1 MDVEVIRSPRRRRTV
16 QAQVVGNVLR
26 LSIPATMTRAEEQHW
41 IEEMTRR
48 LSRQPGTSD
57 RELARRAAALADRY
71 RLPQPGSVR
80 WVDNQHRRWGSC
92 TPADRAIRIS
102 SHLAGFPPW
111 VVDYVLVHELA
122 HLVEPGH
129 GPRFKRLVDRYPKAE
144 RAIGYLMAKGMDAED
159 DLRPPP
165 RVNGNGTGHR
175 SNGNGHRKARQAER
189 LPGF

>member
-1 MDVEVIRSPRRRRTV
+1 MQVEVIRSQRRRRTV

-26 LSIPATMTRAEEQHW
+26 LSIPATMTRAEEKHW

-48 LSRQPGTSD
+48 LSRQRSTTD
-57 RELARRAAALADRY
+57 RELARRASALAARY
-71 RLPQPGSVR
+71 GLPEPKSVR

-102 SHLAGFPPW
+102 THVATFPSW

-129 GPRFKRLVDRYPKAE
+129 GPRFKRLIDRYPKAE

-159 DLRPPP
+159 DLPPP
-165 RVNGNGTGHR
+165 PKLNGNG
-175 SNGNGHRKARQAER
+175 NGNGHRRARPAER